1 MSRRKRLLECP
12 LTVIYNCW
20 IVAAVVGDA
29 LTVSP
34 APRPDRIVGWSRRS
48 FLSRHGAN
56 LFVGTAVASVP
67 SWVLP
72 TSTHAVSTKSG
83 ESLATRSALEA
94 RLERDILQQL
104 PLTGLSER
112 TGSVD
117 NTYYPDF
124 LEGTW
129 DVTQTLVN
137 VQAPLGAKFLGGPN
151 GDVAIAEQSLAES
164 RSRLGQPVR
173 LSLRYSPTPWGIA
186 EDRVYNTIHR
196 LDAFAGRVVVA
207 SADYADV
214 AAANRATVLALGGTV
229 QDPLPTV
236 VVRFKGPAA
245 QKTFVTMHAAER
257 VSPTSWIGVEG
268 NRAIFALTNQST
280 APPVFTDSELVWKF
294 ERLGEGRVRGKLRI
308 VGYLNAQS
316 DKLYF
321 EARNRAVSIQDYTLE
336 MKRTE

>member
-1 MSRRKRLLECP
+1 MPVDSDLQLLDC
-12 LTVIYNCW
+12 
-20 IVAAVVGDA
+20 GG
-29 LTVSP
+29 S
-34 APRPDRIVGWSRRS
+34 GWRCVDS
-48 FLSRHGAN
+48 
-56 LFVGTAVASVP
+56 VASVP

-83 ESLATRSALEA
+83 ESLATLSALET

-137 VQAPLGAKFLGGPN
+137 VQAPLGAN
-151 GDVAIAEQSLAES
+151 
-164 RSRLGQPVR
+164 
-173 LSLRYSPTPWGIA
+173 PTPWGIA
-186 EDRVYNTIHR
+186 EDRVYNAIHR